1 MGWGIGTVRR
11 PARRLSRARYTH
23 HDGGTGG
30 RMESERQQSWSAL
43 KRRHAAFA
51 APFLKC
57 YFIWTVSANQD
68 LHAGSP
74 ILRWYLLEKEP
85 TPSPSNHYEAD
96 QQRNQYGDLR

>member
-30 RMESERQQSWSAL
+30 RMKSERQQSWSAL
-43 KRRHAAFA
+43 KRRNPAFA

-57 YFIWTVSANQD
+57 YFIWTVSA
-68 LHAGSP
+68 L
-74 ILRWYLLEKEP
+74 LRSFLRRGHIGARWRGRCKGNGVPASSLPK
-85 TPSPSNHYEAD
+85 PSAD
-96 QQRNQYGDLR
+96 C